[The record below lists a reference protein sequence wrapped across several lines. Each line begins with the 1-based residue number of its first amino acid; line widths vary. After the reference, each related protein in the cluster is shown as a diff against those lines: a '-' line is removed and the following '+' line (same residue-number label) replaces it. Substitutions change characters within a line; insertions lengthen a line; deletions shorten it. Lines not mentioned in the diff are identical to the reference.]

1 MMARGIRAWL
11 QDSSSE
17 STMVSCAR
25 VQIGEASR
33 QRDAAVQQLNAQLA
47 WNRRYLADL
56 QIFLNQRS
64 AASR

>member
-1 MMARGIRAWL
+1 L
-11 QDSSSE
+11 
-17 STMVSCAR
+17 
-25 VQIGEASR
+25 GEVSR